1 MNEEHKSGTASRTTR
16 IVRRGVGRPN
26 RGGRGG
32 SRPFSRGDARPHTP
46 AHARGGATTA
56 GSDQGAGERPTR
68 TPFHAGGNAPRG
80 GQGGARSGGNR
91 NHRAH
96 RGGSRGGHA
105 ARKPHMTPSAPR
117 TVENGNGTPVP
128 PLEDG
133 VVRVIPLGGVEE
145 IGKNMTVIEYKDT
158 IVVVDAGI
166 QFKEESTPG
175 IDFILPNTRYL
186 EENRHKVKAIV
197 ITHGHLDHIGAIPYI
212 MEKIGNPPLYSRNLT
227 TLMIRKR
234 QEEFP
239 HLAPLDIRIVEK
251 DDKIPVGDLKLKFF
265 AVTHTIPDSMGVMI
279 ETPFGNIV
287 HTGDLKL
294 DHEEGVPSSFEE
306 DEFKKLAKENNLLLM
321 ADSTNVER
329 PGFSIP
335 ERRVHDN
342 LTEIIKKT
350 EGRII
355 IAAFSSLIERLIHI
369 INVAEGLGKKV
380 VIDGR
385 SMKNNVDIAREAGML
400 KVKRDTIIPIENMDD
415 YPPDRIIILATG
427 AQGDEFASLMRAA
440 NKNHKYLKIGKRDT
454 VVLSSSIVPGNER
467 SVQKLKDNLSRQG
480 ARLIHYQVSDVHSSG
495 HANREETAWIH
506 KMVNARFFVPV
517 HGYHYMLRVHAE
529 IAHSVGTP
537 EKNIVIPDNGA
548 VIEFFNNGTEVRVRE
563 ESAPRNLV
571 LVDGFS
577 VGDIQEVV
585 IRDRQL
591 LAQDG
596 IFVIIAS
603 VETAT
608 GRVRKSPDI
617 ISRGFVYLRESQEML
632 RTARAI
638 AKKTIEDNT
647 IGVKAINFDYVR
659 DKTTDAVS
667 KYLFQETAKRPIVL
681 PVILGV

>member
-1 MNEEHKSGTASRTTR
+1 MS
-16 IVRRGVGRPN
+16 
-26 RGGRGG
+26 
-32 SRPFSRGDARPHTP
+32 
-46 AHARGGATTA
+46 
-56 GSDQGAGERPTR
+56 
-68 TPFHAGGNAPRG
+68 
-80 GQGGARSGGNR
+80 
-91 NHRAH
+91 
-96 RGGSRGGHA
+96 
-105 ARKPHMTPSAPR
+105 SAPR
-117 TVENGNGTPVP
+117 AEHNGNSVPVP

-158 IVVVDAGI
+158 IIVVDAGI

-186 EENRHKVKAIV
+186 EENRHKIKALV
-197 ITHGHLDHIGAIPYI
+197 ITHGHLDHIGAVPYL
-212 MEKIGNPPLYSRNLT
+212 MEKMGNPPLYSRNLT

-239 HLAPLDIRIVEK
+239 HLEPLNIRIVEK
-251 DDKIPVGDLKLKFF
+251 DDKIPVGDMKLKFF
-265 AVTHTIPDSMGVMI
+265 AVTHTIPDSMGVII
-279 ETPFGNIV
+279 ETPLGNII

-294 DHEEGVPSSFEE
+294 DHENGIPSEFEE
-306 DEFKKLAKENNLLLM
+306 NEFGKISKENNLLLM

-335 ERRVHDN
+335 EKVVHDK
-342 LTEIIKKT
+342 LTEILKNT
-350 EGRII
+350 EGRIL

-369 INVAEGLGKKV
+369 INTAESLGKKI

-385 SMKNNVDIAREAGML
+385 SMKNNVEIAREAGML
-400 KVKRDTIIPIENMDD
+400 TVKRDTIIPIESMDD
-415 YPPDRIIILATG
+415 YPPDRIVVLATG

-440 NKNHKYLKIGKRDT
+440 NKSHKYLKIGKRDT

-506 KMVNARFFVPV
+506 RKVGARFFVPV
-517 HGYHYMLRVHAE
+517 HGYHYMLRVHAD
-529 IAHSVGTP
+529 IAKSVGTP
-537 EKNIVIPDNGA
+537 EGNIIIPDNGM
-548 VIEFFNNGTEVRVRE
+548 VIEFFNEGKEVRVRA
-563 ESAPRNLV
+563 ESAPHNLV

-577 VGDIQEVV
+577 VGDLQEVV

-596 IFVIIAS
+596 IFVIVVS

-617 ISRGFVYLRESQEML
+617 ISRGFVYLRESQDML
-632 RTARAI
+632 RNARSI
-638 AKKTIEDNT
+638 TKKTIEDNT
-647 IGVKAINFDYVR
+647 LGVKAINFDYVR
-659 DKTTDAVS
+659 DKVTDAVS
-667 KYLFQETAKRPIVL
+667 RYLFQETAKRPIVL